1 MELRDQS
8 MSVESTDKDL
18 TLNEEVVITSNGN
31 EETTVIDTNDT
42 DVSDTDETSEPSKHL
57 SKEEIIAELDNISRK
72 EGAEIARDEVTHL
85 KQLFYAIRKVELVE
99 EKKAFIE
106 RGNEE
111 SAFAPMPDP
120 LEAKLHEL
128 LNNIKEKKAQY
139 TALIEAQRRE
149 NLEKKQAIIAEL
161 EKMAEDTDR
170 KSVV

>member
-72 EGAEIARDEVTHL
+72 AC
-85 KQLFYAIRKVELVE
+85 
-99 EKKAFIE
+99 
-106 RGNEE
+106 
-111 SAFAPMPDP
+111 PMF
-120 LEAKLHEL
+120 
-128 LNNIKEKKAQY
+128 Q
-139 TALIEAQRRE
+139 
-149 NLEKKQAIIAEL
+149 
-161 EKMAEDTDR
+161 
-170 KSVV
+170 S

>member
-120 LEAKLHEL
+120 S
-128 LNNIKEKKAQY
+128 
-139 TALIEAQRRE
+139 
-149 NLEKKQAIIAEL
+149 KQSCMNFSTTS
-161 EKMAEDTDR
+161 KR
-170 KSVV
+170 KSSIYSINRGTTP